1 MLSVVQSQALQKT
14 MDSPICLI
22 ENVDGVLRP
31 VPDAIDH
38 LMKIRQ
44 RVVVVSVVGLYR
56 TGKSYLMNK
65 LAGRKDGFAL
75 GDTIQSKTKG
85 IWMWCVPHPK
95 QADLTL
101 VLLDTEGLGDVEKGD
116 SKNDA
121 WIFSLAILLSST
133 LVYNSRG
140 TIDNQA
146 VENLQ
151 YVTELTERIK
161 VKSSSNASSSE
172 DEEEGVD
179 AQFVQFFPN
188 FVWAVRDFTLQLRID
203 NRDVT
208 ADQYLE
214 HSLELKK
221 GTDRRVMNYNLPRAC
236 IRNYFP
242 TRKCF
247 VFQTPASP
255 ENMVRLESMD
265 EKELCQ
271 GFRETT
277 DTFCNYIF
285 QMSRVKTVKG
295 GQGVTGRMLGHLVKM
310 YVETIAR
317 GEVPCLENV
326 VLAMAQIENQ
336 AAVEEGLKLYQ
347 SCMEPLKT
355 RFPVD
360 MDQMSDQHQRADQQ
374 ATQEFMNRSFKDGNG
389 EFLTML
395 ANGIA
400 KNYAELLIQNDDASE
415 KKCQDLLRDLST
427 PVSQKIQ
434 EGFFATPGGY
444 ELYCDLHDKL
454 VAQYRSTPNKG
465 IRAEEVL
472 EQFLKEKSVESNS
485 ILQADQKL
493 TDSEKMIHEEKK
505 RVAVLQ
511 QERAAEEEK
520 RIELQRT
527 MEDDRRSQEEKMK
540 KMEEKMKEEF
550 KQQQEEF
557 EKALKVKLQEQED
570 LLQKGHKEKADLMEQ
585 EIQELKKSNK
595 PEKSGFWANVMP
607 VVDTLLKVGEIFSQ
621 YKIMKSFS
629 RK

>member
-1 MLSVVQSQALQKT
+1 
-14 MDSPICLI
+14 MDSPMCLI
-22 ENVDGVLRP
+22 DNVDGVLRP

-65 LAGRKDGFAL
+65 LAGRNDGFAL
-75 GDTIQSKTKG
+75 GSTIQSKTKG
-85 IWMWCVPHPK
+85 IWMWCMPHPK
-95 QADLTL
+95 QADHTL

-151 YVTELTERIK
+151 YVTELSDRIK
-161 VKSSSNASSSE
+161 VKSPSHASSSE
-172 DEEEGVD
+172 EEEEEGGD
-179 AQFVQFFPN
+179 AQFFQFFPN
-188 FVWAVRDFTLQLRID
+188 FVWAVRDFTLNLNID
-203 NRDVT
+203 GKEVT
-208 ADQYLE
+208 ADRYLE
-214 HSLELKK
+214 HSLQLKK
-221 GTDRRVMNYNLPRAC
+221 GKGKTTTNYNLPREC

-247 VFQTPASP
+247 VFLPPTSY
-255 ENMVRLESMD
+255 EHMSGLESID
-265 EKELCQ
+265 EKKLYQ

-295 GQGVTGRMLGHLVKM
+295 GVEVTGRRLGHLVKM
-310 YVETIAR
+310 YVETISQ
-317 GEVPCLENV
+317 GGVPCLENV
-326 VLAMAQIENQ
+326 VLAVAQIENQ

-374 ATQEFMNRSFKDGNG
+374 ATQEFMNHSFKDENGEYLKTLGNG
-389 EFLTML
+389 IKKHYE
-395 ANGIA
+395 
-400 KNYAELLIQNDDASE
+400 ELLTQNEEASE
-415 KKCQDLLRDLST
+415 KRCQDLLRDLSA
-427 PVSQKIQ
+427 PVAQKIQ
-434 EGFFATPGGY
+434 DGFFAIPGGY
-444 ELYCDLHDKL
+444 QLYCDLHDNL
-454 VAQYRSTPNKG
+454 VALYRSTPNKG

-472 EQFLKEKSVESNS
+472 ERFLNEKNVESNS

-493 TDSEKMIHEEKK
+493 TDSEKRIHAEK
-505 RVAVLQ
+505 
-511 QERAAEEEK
+511 ERAALLEQEKKAAEEK
-520 RIELQRT
+520 HEEMVLK
-527 MEDDRRSQEEKMK
+527 MEDDRWSHEDKMWR
-540 KMEEKMKEEF
+540 MEEKMKEEF
-550 KQQQEEF
+550 RQQQEELNR
-557 EKALKVKLQEQED
+557 ALDHKMKLHEALLEQ
-570 LLQKGHKEKADLMEQ
+570 GYKEKADLMRM
-585 EIQELKKSNK
+585 EIECDQQIKYMRKEIDYLK
-595 PEKSGFWANVMP
+595 
-607 VVDTLLKVGEIFSQ
+607 
-621 YKIMKSFS
+621 S
-629 RK
+629 RQSDCIIA

>member
-1 MLSVVQSQALQKT
+1 
-14 MDSPICLI
+14 MDLPMCLI
-22 ENVDGVLRP
+22 DNVDGVLRP
-31 VPDAIDH
+31 VPDAVDH

-44 RVVVVSVVGLYR
+44 PVVVVAVVGLYR

-65 LAGRKDGFAL
+65 LAGRNDGFAL
-75 GDTIQSKTKG
+75 GATIQSKTKG

-95 QADLTL
+95 QADHTL

-146 VENLQ
+146 VENLH
-151 YVTELTERIK
+151 YVKELSERIK
-161 VKSSSNASSSE
+161 VKSPSHASSSE
-172 DEEEGVD
+172 EEEEEGGD

-188 FVWAVRDFTLQLRID
+188 FVWAVRDFTLNLTID
-203 NRDVT
+203 GKDVT
-208 ADQYLE
+208 ADGYLE

-221 GTDRRVMNYNLPRAC
+221 GTATNTKVMNYNLPREC

-247 VFQTPASP
+247 VFPIPTSSA
-255 ENMVRLESMD
+255 NMSRLESID
-265 EKELCQ
+265 EKELYQ

-310 YVETIAR
+310 YVETISQ
-317 GEVPCLENV
+317 GKVPCLENV
-326 VLAMAQIENQ
+326 VLAVAQIENQ

-360 MDQMSDQHQRADQQ
+360 MDQMSDQHQCADQQ
-374 ATQEFMNRSFKDGNG
+374 ATQEFMNRSFKDENGDFGEILHNGITKHYEELLTQNG
-389 EFLTML
+389 E
-395 ANGIA
+395 
-400 KNYAELLIQNDDASE
+400 ASE

-434 EGFFATPGGY
+434 DGFFAKPGGY
-444 ELYCDLHDKL
+444 QLYCDLHDNL
-454 VAQYRSTPNKG
+454 VALYRSTPNKG

-472 EQFLKEKSVESNS
+472 ERFLKEKSVESNS

-493 TDSEKMIHEEKK
+493 TDSEKRINEEKK
-505 RVAVLQ
+505 KAALLE
-511 QERAAEEEK
+511 QEKKATEKKYEEM
-520 RIELQRT
+520 ELK
-527 MEDDRRSQEEKMK
+527 MEDDRRSQEKKMK
-540 KMEEKMKEEF
+540 KMEEKMNEEF
-550 KQQQEEF
+550 KQQQKEF
-557 EKALKVKLQEQED
+557 NMALECKLRQQRD
-570 LLQKGHKEKADLMEQ
+570 LLDKGHKEKADAMGMEITGLKQ
-585 EIQELKKSNK
+585 EVSGLKARFMKPIQAVKKKCVIS
-595 PEKSGFWANVMP
+595 
-607 VVDTLLKVGEIFSQ
+607 
-621 YKIMKSFS
+621 
-629 RK
+629 